1 MSFTD
6 FKDQVLEY
14 HYKHL
19 DYDVWITTYEECYSD
34 THWSVSVNF
43 YKDEISTTMTY
54 TVALEPTQE
63 MTAYKLASLLKTEL
77 EEILGVKYEF
87 VN

>member
-1 MSFTD
+1 MKNVT
-6 FKDQVLEY
+6 VIHIGL
-14 HYKHL
+14 
-19 DYDVWITTYEECYSD
+19 
-34 THWSVSVNF
+34 
-43 YKDEISTTMTY
+43 STTMTY

-87 VN
+87 ID

>member
-1 MSFTD
+1 M
-6 FKDQVLEY
+6 DQDSSKEGGG
-14 HYKHL
+14 
-19 DYDVWITTYEECYSD
+19 
-34 THWSVSVNF
+34 VNGKERELCRDL
-43 YKDEISTTMTY
+43 YKDEINTTMTY

-87 VN
+87 IN